1 MENNVFTILET
12 TITPELAMEGLAREL
27 VSKVQQMRK
36 QKDFEMMDHIA
47 ISVNADD
54 DVKAAVEAHMA
65 YITSETLA
73 DELNFVD
80 AELET
85 YDLNGHKTG
94 IDVEKK

>member
-1 MENNVFTILET
+1 
-12 TITPELAMEGLAREL
+12 MEGLAREL

-80 AELET
+80 AELEK